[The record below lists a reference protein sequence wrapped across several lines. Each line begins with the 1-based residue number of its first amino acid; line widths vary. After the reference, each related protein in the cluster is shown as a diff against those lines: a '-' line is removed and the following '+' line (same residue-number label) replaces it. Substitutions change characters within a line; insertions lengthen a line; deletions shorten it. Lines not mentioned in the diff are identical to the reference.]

1 MSRGALARRLGA
13 LLLANVLL
21 PGLAVYVSAG
31 FMVRQLDDLWS
42 QHTIS
47 FAGAI
52 IASGVIVAVWAL
64 VMMQARTLSA
74 AICAPLFAKKTG
86 D

>member
-1 MSRGALARRLGA
+1 MSRGDLARRLGA
-13 LLLANVLL
+13 LLLANVVL
-21 PGLAVYVSAG
+21 PGLAVYCSAG
-31 FMVRQLDDLWS
+31 FMLRQLDELWTP
-42 QHTIS
+42 HGIS
-47 FAGAI
+47 LAGTI

-64 VMMQARTLSA
+64 VMVQSFTMSA